1 MDMNVSQTPKKKQTS
16 YQNDS
21 LLESIRGLGTGVR
34 RTLTN
39 DIARGVTGDVMLSLL
54 GATPKFGELKP
65 DEPINMPDKQRQPEY
80 APLQP
85 MFRRPEYRQP
95 VVIAKEDQALL
106 KQQIDAVR
114 AELKTIA
121 HSLKTLNSEIHKTIA
136 EVPVDPG
143 IYHQNFFDRLRSVLK
158 ALREQIDDSRSWLS
172 LTSSRK
178 QKKQYWGMYKKH
190 GTQFGLSNERTLATQ
205 AG

>member
-1 MDMNVSQTPKKKQTS
+1 MIMNLPQTPKKKQVN
-16 YQNDS
+16 YNDS
-21 LLESIRGLGTGVR
+21 LLESLRGLGSGVR
-34 RTLTN
+34 KSLTN
-39 DIARGVTGDVMLSLL
+39 DVARGVSADVMMSLL
-54 GATPKFGELKP
+54 GATPKSGELKP
-65 DEPINMPDKQRQPEY
+65 NEPINIPDKTKQPEF
-80 APLQP
+80 APIAP

-95 VVIAKEDQALL
+95 VILPKEDPAVL

-114 AELKTIA
+114 MELKTIA
-121 HSLKTLNSEIHKTIA
+121 SSLKSLDTEIQKTIT

-143 IYHQNFFDRLRSVLK
+143 IYHKNFFDRLSSVLK

-190 GTQFGLSNERTLATQ
+190 GTKFGLSSERTLATQ